1 MKIEND
7 TIVVLEG
14 RNVTL
19 YSFSSGSPSPNVS
32 WLDNAVKEG
41 SILKLLNIGRHRN
54 GSYICLATNACGS
67 DWGKVDINVQC
78 EFMST
83 LKYLVQMWNC
93 RFET

>member
-19 YSFSSGSPSPNVS
+19 YCFSSGFPSPNVS
-32 WLDNAVKEG
+32 WMGNTVKEG
-41 SILKLLNIGRHRN
+41 SILKLLNMSRHMN

-67 DWGKVDINVQC
+67 DRGRVDITVQC
-78 EFMST
+78 ESMST
-83 LKYLVQMWNC
+83 LKY
-93 RFET
+93 